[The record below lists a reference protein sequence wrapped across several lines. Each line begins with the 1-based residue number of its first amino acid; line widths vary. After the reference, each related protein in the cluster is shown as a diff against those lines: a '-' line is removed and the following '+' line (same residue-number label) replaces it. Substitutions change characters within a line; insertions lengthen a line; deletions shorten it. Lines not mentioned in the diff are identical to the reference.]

1 MKNIL
6 MALAMSALCSPSV
19 CAATTGSAFLKISP
33 GAREQGM
40 ANAVT
45 ALSGSAQSAYINP
58 ASVAGEGTEAALSH
72 VELAQEN
79 KLENVSF
86 AHNALGGRMAYGFTY
101 LHYGDLDG
109 RDTTGAQTGTFTA
122 YDMALQAA
130 YARSFGK
137 LSVGGALKAVRNK
150 IEEESGTG
158 YGFDAGAIY
167 DLEVFRL
174 GASIVNV
181 GKSGKVGTV
190 DENLP
195 ATASFGAAAKIK
207 EVTLAADFKRNIP
220 ENCST
225 LAAGAEVALHSVLA
239 LRAGYSK
246 DITNTN
252 IPSDNLLGFNAG
264 FGIAISKLR
273 VDYAYTSQGELG
285 NSHRFTLT
293 TKF

>member
-1 MKNIL
+1 MNKFII
-6 MALAMSALCSPSV
+6 ALLAATIAQQAH
-19 CAATTGSAFLKISP
+19 AATTGSAFLKITP

-45 ALSGSAQSAYINP
+45 ALSGGAQSVYTNP
-58 ASVAGEGTEAALSH
+58 ASVAGDGMEAALSH

-79 KLENVSF
+79 KLENIAF

-130 YARSFGK
+130 YARNFGK
-137 LSVGGALKAVRNK
+137 LSLGGVLKAVRNK

-167 DLEVFRL
+167 DLELFRL

-181 GKSGKVGTV
+181 GKSGKVGTI

-195 ATASFGAAAKIK
+195 ATASFGAATTIK
-207 EVTLAADFKRNIP
+207 TVTLAVDFKRNIP

-225 LAAGAEVALHSVLA
+225 IAAGAEVALHSILA

-293 TKF
+293 AKF